1 MITAENGST
10 INYIGQK
17 TDDLYI
23 SEIRCKEDENYSN
36 FVELQKICGCLA
48 KYKRYKEDIDR
59 ELQSIKQRQ
68 IASVFLFLRQLKQNK
83 FDFAAVRQ
91 VLQFPFISYCLSL
104 SKINPV
110 EYNFANQIRDYRKKA
125 ALEGIYVT
133 LKDMETEFFRN
144 NPFINNIDLR
154 RNDNDFENI
163 LIYIFM
169 AKSVKLIDFGALFFC
184 NNEKYIDMV
193 QLVAEFI
200 ASKQNDV
207 NTLCNMLQEELIK
220 ADCSDMD
227 IFKNI
232 PDSLKYIFQQTNGK
246 YLYLEQLLDLYAHVF
261 NCSFQSAYKMI
272 LQYNHRN
279 KNEGKILWKEY
290 EQQITNPE
298 YFKVSEIL
306 QKMQHQNL
314 RGSQTYTLFYAIL
327 LHMRLT
333 KIRKLAK
340 TKNIKI

>member
-1 MITAENGST
+1 MLTEENGMT
-10 INYIGQK
+10 INYIGEK

-23 SEIRCKEDENYSN
+23 AEVKCKEDDSDSN
-36 FVELQKICGCLA
+36 FIKLQKICVRLA
-48 KYKRYKEDIDR
+48 KYKRYKEDIER

-68 IASVFLFLRQLKQNK
+68 IAGVFLLLWQLKQNK

-91 VLQFPFISYCLSL
+91 VLQFPYISYCLSL

-154 RNDNDFENI
+154 RNDNDFEKI

-261 NCSFQSAYKMI
+261 NCSFQSSYKMT